1 VCGLLSWLF
10 LVLMHLIPININKSA
25 IANESFLRQDVLM
38 QQLVKERC
46 IYLFLT
52 IVFIGVFVMT
62 TTTSMVLA
70 YMRHICAMLKI
81 TR

>member
-1 VCGLLSWLF
+1 VCGLLGWLF
-10 LVLMHLIPININKSA
+10 LVLMHLIPINNKSA

-38 QQLVKERC
+38 QQFDKESY
-46 IYLFLT
+46 IYLLVI

-62 TTTSMVLA
+62 ATTSMILA